1 MQGMFITFEG
11 GEGSG
16 KSTQA
21 RLLAAS
27 FRALGHNVVETRE
40 PGGSPFAERVRGLIL
55 DPSTPRHSA
64 LAEALLFSAARS
76 DHLETV
82 IRPALLRGGVV
93 ISDRFADSTRV
104 YQGGAGGL
112 DDVTISLLEGL
123 VVGDTWPALTMVLD
137 LEARVGLER
146 AQRRR
151 GSGGGADGFEARDL
165 TFHETLRR
173 GFLALAA
180 VHPKRIVV
188 LDGSLGIDALATA
201 VRETVKMRLGI
212 EV

>member
-1 MQGMFITFEG
+1 MRGMFITFEG

-21 RLLAAS
+21 RLLAT
-27 FRALGHNVVETRE
+27 ALRGRGLEVIETRE
-40 PGGSPFAERVRGLIL
+40 PGGTPFAERVRGLIL
-55 DPSTPRHSA
+55 DPATPRHSP

-82 IRPALLRGGVV
+82 IRPALARGSVV

-104 YQGGAGGL
+104 YQGRAGGL
-112 DDVTISLLEGL
+112 EDGTISTLERL
-123 VVGDTWPALTMVLD
+123 VVGDTWPALTLVLD
-137 LEARVGLER
+137 LEAKAGLER
-146 AQRRR
+146 AQRR
-151 GSGGGADGFEARDL
+151 SGASAAADGFEARDL

-180 VHPKRIVV
+180 QHPDRIAV
-188 LDGSLGIDALATA
+188 LDGGLDIDVLAAA
-201 VRETVKMRLGI
+201 VRDTVRARLG
-212 EV
+212 VQV